1 MKDELQ
7 YLPVNAQERA
17 LVKWF
22 RGSRYKDH
30 FGDLRPLL
38 LELEKSSPTV
48 DVLIRALAQA
58 QRKDGIAVLLE
69 NEKTAWMAEV
79 RQLLEQRA
87 STKVMSPQA
96 PVEALLD
103 GLRHDIE
110 TARAE
115 QREVLEQLR
124 RALSSL
130 TARVQRLEGSVQT
143 TQVPPLPADSPPVTP
158 VEVKPLEDAPDPS
171 NAIEMEAFGEAVR
184 GDNVPAFFTS
194 LVASLLR
201 RQLVPAGLLP
211 FGDGRVRFIAAAD
224 PVHRNGE
231 RFTRPVGE
239 PGFYLEAHCSRTAAP
254 KRAQQLLD
262 EIERL
267 LELARQNAP
276 APTAVQI
283 ASPEPSVSPTRV
295 PGAGPLF
302 LCRYKGLEARGY
314 PSTEGFVV
322 LKGSQAAL
330 DDKPSLLNTT
340 TGLRALRPELI
351 ADQTLVVDGGC
362 YRFTHDQAFH
372 SPSAAALVVCGFPV
386 AGPTYWKTPEG
397 IPMKDALKGSS

>member
-58 QRKDGIAVLLE
+58 QRKDGIAELLE

-79 RQLLEQRA
+79 RQLLLQQTSA
-87 STKVMSPQA
+87 KVMSPQV

-103 GLRHDIE
+103 GLQHGIE

-115 QREVLEQLR
+115 QREVLEQLKQS
-124 RALSSL
+124 LSSL
-130 TARVQRLEGSVQT
+130 SARVQVLESSVQT
-143 TQVPPLPADSPPVTP
+143 TQAPPLPEDSPPVTA
-158 VEVKPLEDAPDPS
+158 VEVKPLEDAPDPL
-171 NAIEMEAFGEAVR
+171 NTIKVEAFGEAVR
-184 GDNVPAFFTS
+184 GDNVPAFFASLASS
-194 LVASLLR
+194 LVR

-239 PGFYLEAHCSRTAAP
+239 PGFYLEAECSRAAAT
-254 KRAQQLLD
+254 KRARKLLD
-262 EIERL
+262 EI
-267 LELARQNAP
+267 ARMFEVAKQSAP
-276 APTAVQI
+276 PPIAVQI
-283 ASPEPSVSPTRV
+283 ASPEPSASPTPV
-295 PGAGPLF
+295 LDAGPVF

-330 DDKPSLLNTT
+330 EDKPSLLNTT
-340 TGLRALRPELI
+340 TGLRALRPDLV
-351 ADQTLVVDGGC
+351 ADRTLVVDGDS
-362 YRFTHDQAFH
+362 YRFAHDQTFQ

-397 IPMKDALKGSS
+397 ISLKDAIKGAS